1 MKFTL
6 NLQLRIEG
14 IKSCRKALICAIAYG
29 TRIHPLTVTSSS
41 FGSDDRSTRYHKDS
55 VNLQV
60 LPLFVRL
67 TASLSL
73 VSKICDGSLTQ
84 RDLWC

>member
-29 TRIHPLTVTSSS
+29 TRIHPLV
-41 FGSDDRSTRYHKDS
+41 
-55 VNLQV
+55 V
-60 LPLFVRL
+60 
-67 TASLSL
+67 SL
-73 VSKICDGSLTQ
+73 VAMTDQRGIIKIL
-84 RDLWC
+84 